1 MKKTKMLKRLL
12 MLYVSLLPGLSGF
25 TQENTN
31 LLNPALPKRDS
42 LPIIKSDSLL
52 LDSLAYHKALIAML
66 HNDSLSKWPL
76 NTGYPLAG
84 AILPTHRI
92 VAYYGNFYSKKMGV
106 LGEYPKAQVLG
117 KLKQE
122 ILRWQAA
129 DTTIPVIP
137 ALHYIAVTAQ
147 GSPGNGN
154 KYRLRMPFTEIDKV
168 VNMAKEID
176 ALVFIDVQ
184 LGQSSV
190 EAELP
195 LLEKYLKMPNVH
207 FGIDPEFSMKAGQ
220 VPGSIIGSID
230 AAAINYA
237 SEWLAKLVTQYH
249 LPPKILVIH
258 RFTRKMVTNY
268 QQIKLH
274 PEIQVVMDMD
284 GWGHQARKI
293 NTYQTFIKREPVQ
306 FTGFKLFYK
315 NDLGEAKSH
324 LMQPAEVLKL
334 NPKPVYIQYQ

>member
-1 MKKTKMLKRLL
+1 MNKVTKLL
-12 MLYVSLLPGLSGF
+12 FIFLLAVLAIFRGNAQDAKAIGSG
-25 TQENTN
+25 TTIQQDT
-31 LLNPALPKRDS
+31 LAG
-42 LPIIKSDSLL
+42 IKSDSLV
-52 LDSLAYHKALIAML
+52 LDTLAYNKAFMAML
-66 HNDSLSKWPL
+66 HNDTLTKWPL
-76 NTGYPLAG
+76 NAGYPLPG

-106 LGEYPKAQVLG
+106 LGEYPRAQMLG

-122 ILRWQAA
+122 IIRWQAA

-147 GSPGNGN
+147 GSPGNGS
-154 KYRLRMPFTEIDKV
+154 KYRLRMPFTEINKV
-168 VNMAKEID
+168 IDMAKEIG
-176 ALVFIDVQ
+176 ALVFIDIQ

-220 VPGSIIGSID
+220 IPGSVIGSID
-230 AAAINYA
+230 AATINYA
-237 SEWLAKLVTQYH
+237 SDWLAKLVIQYH

-274 PEIQVVMDMD
+274 PELQIVMDMD

-293 NTYQTFIKREPVQ
+293 NTYQTFIRKEPVQ

-315 NDLGEAKSH
+315 NDLREAKSH

-334 NPKPVYIQYQ
+334 NPRPMYIQYQ